1 MKQLANTSS
10 FYCTCCG
17 NKGIPIARWRG
28 AERNAGHLKKIY
40 CLKCKKEVNHVECKM
55 FSKYDYEDFLLEF
68 NYKLLYEGKLLYRII
83 ISFLFAIFISLLY
96 FVILL
101 KINSGILH
109 IYFFLSIF
117 TGYLSS
123 FLIYNK
129 LIVKNKKV

>member
-68 NYKLLYEGKLLYRII
+68 NYNNFNENGERKEKYGVFKDKLKKEGII
-83 ISFLFAIFISLLY
+83 
-96 FVILL
+96 
-101 KINSGILH
+101 
-109 IYFFLSIF
+109 
-117 TGYLSS
+117 
-123 FLIYNK
+123 
-129 LIVKNKKV
+129 